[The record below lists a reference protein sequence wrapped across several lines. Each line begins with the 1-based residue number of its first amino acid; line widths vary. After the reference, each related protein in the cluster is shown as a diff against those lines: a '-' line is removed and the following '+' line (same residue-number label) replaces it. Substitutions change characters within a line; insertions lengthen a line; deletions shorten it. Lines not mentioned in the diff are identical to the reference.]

1 MIFSA
6 ATCAAMLLTLAAC
19 GETDS
24 DSAESPSASASATT
38 GDPGTV
44 SMFLPSDG
52 ITLSQSTPLNKW
64 TKLERSVTEALV
76 DQGIDK
82 DDITTTSS
90 KSLEDQADAINDR
103 LAERSKRKDAEGNS
117 GDSDA
122 GTSNAGT
129 SNAGTSNAGTSRE
142 TMIVAPV
149 ASPDDVTRQYG
160 DYVSQSLSTDENNTA
175 ENNTAENNTDGKSSA
190 SASSSASS
198 SSSSSDTSDD
208 TSANGDVSRLV
219 TALNRARKAGVRVIL
234 VANSIE
240 GYTPDVFVS
249 LSTLRDIA
257 RTQATLL
264 ASKLELSQTSSENPK
279 HVEILLPANADD
291 AVTKEVFSGIWEV
304 LGPYYR
310 SGAAVSPSGL
320 LDAHSDA
327 DSWKA
332 VSFQATDAQAV
343 RKELSNRLDLKNS
356 KNLPAIDGVLAMN
369 DFVASAVV
377 SQLSSAGY
385 RGSAADINPQIT
397 IGGIVDNIVG
407 NKDLKKHQVPDPQ
420 KSSGTVSGG
429 ATDADGDTATDAWPI
444 VTGYGA
450 YLSNITNVVDGAQ
463 WSTGL
468 EDRDAYAKEIAKTA
482 TLLNAGKGVSGDDVD
497 GTTTMNGK
505 KVPLI
510 EKTPVSVSA
519 NNLKK
524 TLIDPGYIRPADAGL

>member
-1 MIFSA
+1 MLKWRERCRMIFSA

-103 LAERSKRKDAEGNS
+103 LAERSKRKNAEGNS
-117 GDSDA
+117 GDSD
-122 GTSNAGT
+122 
-129 SNAGTSNAGTSRE
+129 AGTSNAGTSRE

-175 ENNTAENNTDGKSSA
+175 ENNTDDKSSA
-190 SASSSASS
+190 SASSSASSS

-279 HVEILLPANADD
+279 HVEILLSANADD

-407 NKDLKKHQVPDPQ
+407 NKDLKKHRVPDPQ